1 LLLFEYQEMSMNIGL
16 GCQAKALD
24 EGHEIGLC
32 LGVCQSGTFDQK
44 GRDGA
49 VEDLQQRRK
58 QGHWCK

>member
-1 LLLFEYQEMSMNIGL
+1 MNIGL